1 MSVGG
6 YFMTLNNTGSFPL
19 LSGHPSLDLVNTEL
33 VRRGIRHDLLI
44 HPEDLTAWLEAL
56 NMKESLPSLQH
67 ASSEITKEALNKVKE
82 FRIDVRNMYERLAE
96 GQEVTRSWIRLM
108 EACIANAP
116 LSYHFLDG
124 RLVPVPLGS
133 AIDTI
138 LSLVALDALRLLEA
152 GELAYLHR
160 CSNPECVLLYIDR
173 SGRRK
178 WCSMKI
184 CGNRIKVA
192 RNQAKKDHNQDM

>member
-1 MSVGG
+1 
-6 YFMTLNNTGSFPL
+6 MTLNNIASFPL

-44 HPEDLTAWLEAL
+44 RPEDLTSWLEAL
-56 NMKESLPSLQH
+56 NMKESLPSLKN

-82 FRIDVRNMYERLAE
+82 FRIVVRDMYERLAD
-96 GQEVTRSWIRLM
+96 GQAVTRSWIRLM

-116 LSYHFLDG
+116 LSYHFIDG

-133 AIDTI
+133 DIDAI

>member
-1 MSVGG
+1 
-6 YFMTLNNTGSFPL
+6 MTLNNTGSFPL

-44 HPEDLTAWLEAL
+44 RPEDLTAWLEAL

-82 FRIDVRNMYERLAE
+82 FRIVVRDMYERLADS
-96 GQEVTRSWIRLM
+96 QEVTRSWVRLM

-116 LSYHFLDG
+116 LSYHFIDG
-124 RLVPVPLGS
+124 RLVPVPRGS
-133 AIDTI
+133 DIDAI

-160 CSNPECVLLYIDR
+160 CSNPECVLLYVDR

-184 CGNRIKVA
+184 CGNRVKVA

>member
-1 MSVGG
+1 
-6 YFMTLNNTGSFPL
+6 MTLNNTGSFPL

-44 HPEDLTAWLEAL
+44 RQEDLTAWLEAL
-56 NMKESLPSLQH
+56 NMKESLPSLKH

-82 FRIDVRNMYERLAE
+82 FRIVVRDMYERLAD
-96 GQEVTRSWIRLM
+96 GQEVTLSWIRLM

-124 RLVPVPLGS
+124 RLAPVPLGS
-133 AIDTI
+133 DTDAI

-160 CSNPECVLLYIDR
+160 CSNPECVLLYVDR

-184 CGNRIKVA
+184 CGNRNKVA

>member
-6 YFMTLNNTGSFPL
+6 NFMTLNNTGSFPL

-44 HPEDLTAWLEAL
+44 RPEDLTAWLEAL
-56 NMKESLPSLQH
+56 NMKENLPSLQH

-82 FRIDVRNMYERLAE
+82 FRIVVRDMYERLAD

-116 LSYHFLDG
+116 LCYHFLDG

-133 AIDTI
+133 DTDAI

-160 CSNPECVLLYIDR
+160 CSNPECVLLYVDR

-184 CGNRIKVA
+184 CGNRNKVA

>member
-1 MSVGG
+1 
-6 YFMTLNNTGSFPL
+6 MTLNNTGSFPL

-44 HPEDLTAWLEAL
+44 RPDDLTAWLEAL
-56 NMKESLPSLQH
+56 DMKESLPSLQH

-82 FRIDVRNMYERLAE
+82 FRMVVRDMYERLAD

-116 LSYHFLDG
+116 LSYHFIDG
-124 RLVPVPLGS
+124 RLVPVPLGTD
-133 AIDTI
+133 IDAI

-160 CSNPECVLLYIDR
+160 CSNPECVLLYVDH

-184 CGNRIKVA
+184 CGNRNKVA
-192 RNQAKKDHNQDM
+192 RNQAKKDHHQDM

>member
-1 MSVGG
+1 
-6 YFMTLNNTGSFPL
+6 MTLNNTGSFPL

-44 HPEDLTAWLEAL
+44 RPEDLTAWLEAL

-82 FRIDVRNMYERLAE
+82 FRIVVRDMYERLAD
-96 GQEVTRSWIRLM
+96 GREVTRSWIRLM

-133 AIDTI
+133 DTDAI

-160 CSNPECVLLYIDR
+160 CSNPECVLLYVDR

-192 RNQAKKDHNQDM
+192 RNQAKKDHIQDM

>member
-1 MSVGG
+1 
-6 YFMTLNNTGSFPL
+6 MTLNNTGSFPL

-44 HPEDLTAWLEAL
+44 RPDDLTAWLEAL
-56 NMKESLPSLQH
+56 DMKESLPSLQH

-82 FRIDVRNMYERLAE
+82 FRMVVRDMYERLAD

-116 LSYHFLDG
+116 LSYHFIDG
-124 RLVPVPLGS
+124 RLVPVPLGTD
-133 AIDTI
+133 IDAI

-160 CSNPECVLLYIDR
+160 CSNPECVLLYVDR

-184 CGNRIKVA
+184 CGNRNKVA
-192 RNQAKKDHNQDM
+192 RNQAKKDHHQDM

>member
-1 MSVGG
+1 
-6 YFMTLNNTGSFPL
+6 MTLNNTGSFPL

-44 HPEDLTAWLEAL
+44 RPDDLTAWLEAL
-56 NMKESLPSLQH
+56 NMKENLPSLPH
-67 ASSEITKEALNKVKE
+67 EPAEITDEALSKVKQ
-82 FRIDVRNMYERLAE
+82 FRGVCRDMYERLAD

-116 LSYHFLDG
+116 LSYHLLDG

-133 AIDTI
+133 DTDAI

-160 CSNPECVLLYIDR
+160 CSNPECVLLYVDR
-173 SGRRK
+173 TGRRK

-184 CGNRIKVA
+184 CGNRNKVA

>member
-1 MSVGG
+1 
-6 YFMTLNNTGSFPL
+6 MTLNNTGSFPL

-44 HPEDLTAWLEAL
+44 RPEDLTAWLEAL

-67 ASSEITKEALNKVKE
+67 ASSEITKEVLNKVKE
-82 FRIDVRNMYERLAE
+82 FRIVVRDMYERLAD
-96 GQEVTRSWIRLM
+96 GQEVTRSWIHLM

-116 LSYHFLDG
+116 LSYHFIDG
-124 RLVPVPLGS
+124 RLVPVPRGS
-133 AIDTI
+133 DIDAI

-152 GELAYLHR
+152 GELAFLHR
-160 CSNPECVLLYIDR
+160 CSNPECVLLYVDR

>member
-1 MSVGG
+1 
-6 YFMTLNNTGSFPL
+6 MTLNNTGSFPL

-44 HPEDLTAWLEAL
+44 RPDDLTAWLEAL
-56 NMKESLPSLQH
+56 HMKESLPSLQH

-82 FRIDVRNMYERLAE
+82 FRMVVRDMYERLAD

-116 LSYHFLDG
+116 LSYHFIDG
-124 RLVPVPLGS
+124 RLVPVPLGTD
-133 AIDTI
+133 IDAI

-160 CSNPECVLLYIDR
+160 CSNPECVLLYVDR

-184 CGNRIKVA
+184 CGNRNKVA
-192 RNQAKKDHNQDM
+192 RNQAKKDHHQDM

>member
-1 MSVGG
+1 
-6 YFMTLNNTGSFPL
+6 MTLNNTGSFPL

-44 HPEDLTAWLEAL
+44 RPDDLTAWLEAL
-56 NMKESLPSLQH
+56 DMKESLPSLQH

-82 FRIDVRNMYERLAE
+82 FRMVVRGMYERLAD

-116 LSYHFLDG
+116 LSYHFIDG
-124 RLVPVPLGS
+124 RLVPVPLGTD
-133 AIDTI
+133 IDAI

-160 CSNPECVLLYIDR
+160 CSNPECVLLYVDR

-184 CGNRIKVA
+184 CGNRNKVA
-192 RNQAKKDHNQDM
+192 RNQAKKDHHQDM

>member
-1 MSVGG
+1 
-6 YFMTLNNTGSFPL
+6 MTLNNTGSFPL

-44 HPEDLTAWLEAL
+44 RPEDLTAWLEAL
-56 NMKESLPSLQH
+56 HMKESLPSLQH

-82 FRIDVRNMYERLAE
+82 FRMVVRDMYERLAD

-108 EACIANAP
+108 EACIAKAP
-116 LSYHFLDG
+116 LSYHFIDG
-124 RLVPVPLGS
+124 RLVPVPLGTD
-133 AIDTI
+133 IDAI

-160 CSNPECVLLYIDR
+160 CSNPECVLLYVDR

-184 CGNRIKVA
+184 CGNRNKVA
-192 RNQAKKDHNQDM
+192 RNQAKKDHHQDM

>member
-1 MSVGG
+1 
-6 YFMTLNNTGSFPL
+6 MTLNNTGSFPL
-19 LSGHPSLDLVNTEL
+19 VSGHPSLDLVNTQL
-33 VRRGIRHDLLI
+33 VRRGIRHDLLVR
-44 HPEDLTAWLEAL
+44 PDDLTAWLDVL
-56 NMKESLPSLQH
+56 NMKESLPSLKH
-67 ASSEITKEALNKVKE
+67 EPSVITEEALNKVKH
-82 FRIDVRNMYERLAE
+82 FRGVVRDMYERLAD

-108 EACIANAP
+108 EECIANAP
-116 LSYHFLDG
+116 LSYHFIDG

-133 AIDTI
+133 DVDAV
-138 LSLVALDALRLLEA
+138 LSLVALDALQLLGA

-160 CSNPECVLLYIDR
+160 CSNPECVLLYVDR

-192 RNQAKKDHNQDM
+192 RNQAKKDHHQGM

>member
-1 MSVGG
+1 
-6 YFMTLNNTGSFPL
+6 MTLNNTGSFPL

>member
-1 MSVGG
+1 
-6 YFMTLNNTGSFPL
+6 MTLNNTGSFPL

-44 HPEDLTAWLEAL
+44 RPDDLTSWLEAL
-56 NMKESLPSLQH
+56 HMKESLPNLPSLQH

-82 FRIDVRNMYERLAE
+82 FRIVVRDMYERLAD
-96 GQEVTRSWIRLM
+96 GQEVTRSWIRIM
-108 EACIANAP
+108 EWCIAKAP

-133 AIDTI
+133 DIDAI

-152 GELAYLHR
+152 GELAFLHR
-160 CSNPECVLLYIDR
+160 CSNPECVLLYVDR

>member
-1 MSVGG
+1 
-6 YFMTLNNTGSFPL
+6 MTLNNTGSFPL

-44 HPEDLTAWLEAL
+44 RPDDLTAWLEAL
-56 NMKESLPSLQH
+56 HMKESLPSLQH

-82 FRIDVRNMYERLAE
+82 FRMVVRDMYERLAD

-116 LSYHFLDG
+116 LSYHFIDG
-124 RLVPVPLGS
+124 RLVPVPLGTD
-133 AIDTI
+133 IDAT

-160 CSNPECVLLYIDR
+160 CSNPECVLLYVDR

-192 RNQAKKDHNQDM
+192 RNQAKKDHHQDM